1 MKIKIEIDEALAE
14 EEIVIRCKSLNEDV
28 ISIQKRITDAVNSRM
43 QLEVS
48 RDDKEYY
55 LVIDEILFFETDAN
69 GVVVHTATQMYE
81 TKHKLYELEDLL
93 PGNFIRV
100 SKSSILNS
108 AKVRAIHK
116 NITGASE
123 VEFVGSSKKVFVS
136 RNYFKVLMAKLE
148 EKRLMKYE
156 KK

>member
-1 MKIKIEIDEALAE
+1 MKIKIEIDDGLAE

-43 QLEVS
+43 QLEVTKGE
-48 RDDKEYY
+48 KEYY
-55 LVIDEILFFETDAN
+55 ITIDEILFFETDSS
-69 GVVVHTATQMYE
+69 GVVVHTANQIYE
-81 TKHKLYELEDLL
+81 TKYRLYELEDLL

-100 SKSSILNS
+100 SKSTILNS

-123 VEFVGSSKKVFVS
+123 VEFTGTNKKVFVS
-136 RNYFKVLMAKLE
+136 RNYLKILLEKLE
-148 EKRLMKYE
+148 EKRLMK
-156 KK
+156 

>member
-1 MKIKIEIDEALAE
+1 MKIKIEIDDGLAE
-14 EEIVIRCKSLNEDV
+14 EEIVIRCKSLSEDV

-48 RDDKEYY
+48 KGDKEYY
-55 LVIDEILFFETDAN
+55 LTIDEILFFETDTN
-69 GVVVHTATQMYE
+69 GVIVHTATQMYE
-81 TKHKLYELEDLL
+81 TKYRLYELEDLL

-100 SKSSILNS
+100 SKSSILNAS
-108 AKVRAIHK
+108 KVRAIHK

-123 VEFVGSSKKVFVS
+123 VEFIGSSKKVFVS

-148 EKRLMKYE
+148 EKRLMK
-156 KK
+156 

>member
-1 MKIKIEIDEALAE
+1 MKIKNEIDEGLAE

-28 ISIQKRITDAVNSRM
+28 ITIQKRITDAVNSRM

-48 RDDKEYY
+48 KDDKEYY
-55 LVIDEILFFETDAN
+55 LIIDEILFFETDIN
-69 GVVVHTATQMYE
+69 GVIVHTATQMYE
-81 TKHKLYELEDLL
+81 TKLKLYELEDIL

-100 SKSSILNS
+100 SKSAILNS
-108 AKVRAIHK
+108 SKVRAIHK

>member
-14 EEIVIRCKSLNEDV
+14 EEIVIRCRALDEDV

-48 RDDKEYY
+48 KGEKEYY
-55 LVIDEILFFETDAN
+55 LIIDEILFFETDIN
-69 GVVVHTATQMYE
+69 GVVVHTMTQMYE
-81 TKHKLYELEDLL
+81 TRYKLYELEDLL

-100 SKSSILNS
+100 SKSAILNS
-108 AKVRAIHK
+108 TKVRAINK

-123 VEFVGSSKKVFVS
+123 VEFVGSNKKVFVS

>member
-1 MKIKIEIDEALAE
+1 MKIKFEIDDGLAE

-48 RDDKEYY
+48 KGEKEYY
-55 LVIDEILFFETDAN
+55 LTIDEILFFETDAN
-69 GVVVHTATQMYE
+69 GVIVHTATQLYE
-81 TKHKLYELEDLL
+81 TKYRLCELEDLL

-100 SKSSILNS
+100 SKSSILNAS
-108 AKVRAIHK
+108 KVRAIHK

-123 VEFVGSSKKVFVS
+123 VEFIGSSKKVFVS

-148 EKRLMKYE
+148 EKRLMK
-156 KK
+156 

>member
-14 EEIVIRCKSLNEDV
+14 EEIVIRCRSLNEDV

-48 RDDKEYY
+48 RGDKEYY
-55 LVIDEILFFETDAN
+55 LLIDEILFFETDVS

-81 TKHKLYELEDLL
+81 IRHKLYELEDLL

-123 VEFVGSSKKVFVS
+123 VEFVGSNKKVFVS

-156 KK
+156 K

>member
-1 MKIKIEIDEALAE
+1 MKIKIEIDEALVE

-48 RDDKEYY
+48 KGEKEYY
-55 LVIDEILFFETDAN
+55 LIIDEILFFETDGS

-123 VEFVGSSKKVFVS
+123 VEFTGSNKKVFVS
-136 RNYFKVLMAKLE
+136 RNYFKLLMAKLE